1 MALCRFSLG
10 VCIHRF
16 LSCLIF
22 KKSNIM
28 SHVHVSNTGR
38 IWKVFGILS
47 AVTIIEVFLGIL
59 KPEFLHMNNFLGM
72 NLLNWIFYALTIY
85 KAYYIVWA
93 FMHMEGE
100 KSSLRSAVVYPL
112 IFLILYILFILLTE
126 GDYIYEVFKNSTI
139 KWNF

>member
-1 MALCRFSLG
+1 
-10 VCIHRF
+10 
-16 LSCLIF
+16 
-22 KKSNIM
+22 M
-28 SHVHVSNTGR
+28 SHEHVSNTGR

-47 AVTIIEVFLGIL
+47 AVTVVEVYLGIL
-59 KPEFLHMNNFLGM
+59 KPDFLFMNDFLSM
-72 NLLNWIFYALTIY
+72 NLLNWIFYILTIF

-100 KSSLRSAVVYPL
+100 KSSLRSAVVFPV

-126 GDYIYEVFKNSTI
+126 GNYVYEVFKNSTI